1 MRIVLILILLVGVL
15 VPSFGQIDKTIKKV
29 TQVVTKDG
37 LTSDDVAKGLKAA
50 LLKGVDTGT
59 GQASQVDG
67 FFKNPEIKIPFP
79 EDAQNVA
86 SALKKIGMDKAVK
99 NFVLTLNRSAE
110 QAAGEA
116 KPIFVAAIKEMTID
130 DAWSILNG
138 QDKQGATNYLKKAT
152 SDELTKKFTPIIEA
166 ALSSTKATNYY
177 ADLITAYNKLPAVQ
191 KRNPDLTAYATQ
203 KTMDGLFTLI
213 GKEELK
219 IREDPAARTSDIL
232 VKVFN

>member
-1 MRIVLILILLVGVL
+1 MRIVLVVIFSLGAL
-15 VPSFGQIDKTIKKV
+15 VPSMAQFSKTIKKV
-29 TQVVTKDG
+29 AQEVTKDG
-37 LTSDDVAKGLKAA
+37 LSSDDVASGLKAA
-50 LLKGVDTGT
+50 LLKGVDSGT
-59 GQASQVDG
+59 GQASQLDG

-79 EDAQNVA
+79 EDAKNVA
-86 SALKKIGMDKAVK
+86 TALKRLGMDDAVK

-116 KPIFVAAIKEMTID
+116 KPIFVAAVKGMTIN

-138 QDKQGATNYLKKAT
+138 EDKQGATNYLKKAT
-152 SDELTKKFTPIIEA
+152 SEELAKKFTPIIEA

-177 ADLITAYNKLPAVQ
+177 TDLITAYNKLPAVQ

-219 IREDPAARTSDIL
+219 IREDPAARTSEIL
-232 VKVFN
+232 AKVFK